1 MLVYLDTA
9 HFSYLADTA
18 DPGMVRTFFDA
29 WERAECALAFSVP
42 HLKELAQLGDP
53 VSRERRMA
61 SLERFAQIRFSPE
74 ISVQLMIEE
83 IEHQYHARF
92 HGEAIDARALRHR
105 LFPRSDVQEIRAI
118 LSAVDEVFPPIRAL
132 NEQHAE
138 RVNAFREL
146 KPLIDELLQIIGS
159 KPWPDELT
167 PEEKQLTREDI
178 EAALE
183 KVQHPVLAPL
193 KAIYDRVKRK
203 RARGAFLP
211 DRFYE
216 AAPSLAY
223 LKVLDEP
230 GIAKRRFPK
239 DDLEFVAGFFRTAI
253 QELRIERQESASLT
267 TPWSIV
273 TNEMDPYDCPG
284 WNLWMAISRGLRSAS
299 KTAEPSDPVDGEH
312 AFHLPYV
319 DLAFV
324 DKRTM
329 GHIQNQCKRA
339 EFRLTPDAVSHIR
352 RAADLNAVIRAIKEY
367 AANG

>member
-9 HFSYLADTA
+9 HFSYLADTT
-18 DPGMVRTFFDA
+18 DPTTVRAFFDA
-29 WERAECALAFSVP
+29 WSRAECELAFSMP
-42 HLKELAQLGDP
+42 HLKELAQLGDS
-53 VSRERRMA
+53 VSRERRIA

-74 ISVQLMIEE
+74 VSVQLMIEE
-83 IEHQYHARF
+83 IEHQYYARF
-92 HGEAIDARALRHR
+92 RGGATDARVLRHR

-118 LSAVDEVFPPIRAL
+118 LCAVDEVVPSIRVL

-146 KPLIDELLQIIGS
+146 KPLIDELLRIIGG

-178 EAALE
+178 EAARAQ
-183 KVQHPVLAPL
+183 VQHAELAPL

-216 AAPSLAY
+216 AAPSLGY

-230 GIAKRRFPK
+230 GIARRRFPK
-239 DDLEFVAGFFRTAI
+239 DDLELVAGFYRTAI
-253 QELRIERQESASLT
+253 QELRIERQESSLLT

-273 TNEMDPYDCPG
+273 MNEMDPYDCPG

-312 AFHLPYV
+312 AFHHPYV

-329 GHIQNQCKRA
+329 GHIRNQCKRS
-339 EFRLTPDAVSHIR
+339 EFRLTPDAVSHIQ
-352 RAADLNAVIRAIKEY
+352 RAAGLDAVIRAIQDRT
-367 AANG
+367 AA